1 MATPK
6 KCLSVLSGVT
16 ALVLAITAITL
27 TIRPVRAAG
36 NSIVVIVNA
45 SNPVDNLTVGEL
57 KQFFLSDHSKWGTG
71 RPVAT
76 VIVTAGAP
84 ERTAFLKIV
93 CGMNNADFNKYF
105 LQASFTGKYATP
117 PKEVSTAQ
125 GVQNVVANS
134 PGAIGFVKAAD
145 FTGAAEVKVVKIN
158 GLSARDE
165 GYKLKM

>member
-27 TIRPVRAAG
+27 TIRPVHAAG

-57 KQFFLSDHSKWGTG
+57 RQIFLSDHSKWGSG
-71 RPVAT
+71 RAVAT
-76 VIVTAGAP
+76 VMVTPGAP
-84 ERTAFLKIV
+84 ERIAFLKIV

-105 LQASFTGKYATP
+105 LQASFTGKYSTP

-125 GVQNVVANS
+125 GVQKVVANS

-145 FTGAAEVKVVKIN
+145 FNGAAEVKVVKIN
-158 GLSARDE
+158 GLSASDE